1 MYAIERSRG
10 QVLLFMDYEMARVFA
25 VLSSTPSESME
36 QPCTLLYMCCV
47 GVCAQIVAVLL
58 RCVYGVSH
66 VLHYCSVL
74 SVHVRAQDVRRA
86 PHEHEL

>member
-1 MYAIERSRG
+1 MYAIERSRD

-25 VLSSTPSESME
+25 VLSSTPSESIE
-36 QPCTLLYMCCV
+36 QPCTLRHMCCV

-66 VLHYCSVL
+66 VLQCSECACPCAGRQK
-74 SVHVRAQDVRRA
+74 STS
-86 PHEHEL
+86 